1 MTQVPDPFDRVVVAV
16 TRAQEASQMEAARL
30 AQRRIIF
37 ESNWMN
43 AIRSE
48 AASADTKLVSLRI
61 CFGKFAVVSNALH
74 PSIRVGL
81 VQLDIFIP
89 EDGIRYPILEFSMK
103 DTELVSVKS
112 EGCKFDRLLALTD
125 LVPTMKIREVL
136 ADYVLAVFKAA

>member
-37 ESNWMN
+37 ENNWTN

-48 AASADTKLVSLRI
+48 AATADTKLVSLRI
-61 CFGKFAVVSNALH
+61 CFGRFVVVSNALH

-81 VQLDIFIP
+81 VQLDICIP
-89 EDGIRYPILEFSMK
+89 EEGIRYPILEFLMK

-112 EGCKFDRLLALTD
+112 DGCKFDRL
-125 LVPTMKIREVL
+125 
-136 ADYVLAVFKAA
+136 

>member
-37 ESNWMN
+37 ENNWTN

-61 CFGKFAVVSNALH
+61 YFGKFAIVSNALH

-81 VQLDIFIP
+81 VQLDICIP
-89 EDGIRYPILEFSMK
+89 EEGIRYPILEFSMK

-112 EGCKFDRLLALTD
+112 DGCKFDRLLALTD